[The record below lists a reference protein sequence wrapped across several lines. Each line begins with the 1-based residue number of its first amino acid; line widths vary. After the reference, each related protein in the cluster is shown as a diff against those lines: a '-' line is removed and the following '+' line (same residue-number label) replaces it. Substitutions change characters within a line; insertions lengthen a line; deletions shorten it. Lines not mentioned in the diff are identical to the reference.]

1 MIFDVDIRDGY
12 YGRIKTLA
20 NGKEVFKPYGKEV
33 ALNSVLERIDGD
45 GVKFELLYQYRS
57 KQKWMVIPRGN
68 LCDTKYC
75 EKMGDKGVDVT
86 KQSFSCLA
94 DSIFAQEDTCFE
106 EKRTGFCHDKLGW
119 ISTSILDEG
128 NNIQTLY
135 RHTVLKTPAGDV
147 DSLYDG
153 KFKIAPTGS
162 LEKWL
167 EMVNEHV
174 LPHTPMS
181 LVLLCA
187 MSAVPCGL
195 LATKYPIANGV
206 LHLCSASSSGKT
218 TSMFL
223 AVSTAG
229 EPFSSVKK
237 ELDKYGNLVEK
248 SSLLQSFSAT
258 DNALIENLTGNSGIP
273 IVIDELGKC
282 KSDDLTS
289 VIFSL
294 ADGNGKSRLSKEL
307 ALKESVG
314 FQGTVITAGEFSI
327 FEKCKK
333 KLEGLHNRVFELN
346 DKLTI
351 SGEQSEEIKKCCS
364 ENNGHI
370 APLLAQHI
378 LDKGGADYLSN
389 KYDFWSKT
397 LTDSFPDAPNKK
409 RFIETFAALYLV
421 TAEIAK
427 DAFDL
432 DFNIS
437 AIIAYFA
444 NYLAGGKTQDVS
456 LSSYTELLNE
466 FFSHSGNF
474 YSQKDSNEISSTVEV
489 WGRYVSHSGKY
500 TTDGKLIVGEFLVRE
515 HIVERLLK
523 EKGYTKK
530 QCIDV
535 WKRENLINYEKDRST
550 RCRKIDLSKDA
561 ENVYAFYVF
570 AAEEDTN
577 A

>member
-12 YGRIKTLA
+12 YGRIKTTV

-33 ALNSVLERIDGD
+33 ALNSILQRIDGD
-45 GVKFELLYQYRS
+45 GVKFELLYKYH
-57 KQKWMVIPRGN
+57 QKEKWLVIPRGN

-75 EKMGDKGVDVT
+75 EKLGDRGIDVT
-86 KQSFSCLA
+86 KSSFSCLA

-106 EKRTGFCHDKLGW
+106 NNQVGFCHDKLGW
-119 ISTSILDEG
+119 LSTSIVNTG
-128 NNIQTLY
+128 NSIQTLY
-135 RHTVLKTPAGDV
+135 RHTTLKTLTGDV
-147 DSLYDG
+147 ESLYDG
-153 KFKIAPTGS
+153 SFKIAPMGS

-167 EMVNEHV
+167 AMVNEQV

-187 MSAVPCGL
+187 MTAVPCGL
-195 LATKYPIANGV
+195 LATKYPLANGV

-237 ELDKYGNLVEK
+237 ELDKYGNLVDK
-248 SSLLQSFSAT
+248 RSLLQSFSAT

-294 ADGNGKSRLSKEL
+294 AAGNGKSRLSKEL
-307 ALKESVG
+307 SLQESVG

-346 DKLTI
+346 DQLTV
-351 SGEQSEEIKKCCS
+351 SGEQAEMIKKCCS

-370 APLLAQHI
+370 APLLAQYI
-378 LDKGGADYLSN
+378 LDNGGIHYLSN
-389 KYDFWSKT
+389 KYDLWSKT

-409 RFIETFAALYLV
+409 RFIETFAAPYLV

-427 DAFDL
+427 EAFDL
-432 DFNIS
+432 NFNIRTL
-437 AIIAYFA
+437 IDYFA
-444 NYLAGGKTQDVS
+444 DYLAGGKTQDVS
-456 LSSYTELLNE
+456 LASYADLLNE
-466 FFSHSGNF
+466 FSSHSANF
-474 YSQKDSNEISSTVEV
+474 YAKKDSNEISSTVEV
-489 WGRYVSHSGKY
+489 WGRYVSHSNKF
-500 TTDGKLIVGEFLVRE
+500 TPDGKQIVGEYLVRE

-530 QCIDV
+530 QCVDI
-535 WKRENLINYEKDRST
+535 WKRENLISHEKDRST
-550 RCRKIDLSKDA
+550 RSRKVDLSKEA
-561 ENVYAFYVF
+561 ENVYVF
-570 AAEEDTN
+570 LVFSTEEDTDV
-577 A
+577 